1 MDQPVRNIYQRLNE
15 VRKKVDYVRKE
26 KRVGEGGYLAVT
38 HDQITALT
46 RQHLIEHGILILPS
60 LVSSMVSA
68 TGTFTA
74 KGIPFIRYEAR
85 YRFQVV
91 NMDDPQDKFE
101 VEIESHAMD
110 QGDKAPGKALSY
122 AKKYA
127 VLKLLEIERGEE
139 EEERAF
145 QRSKVTPAAG
155 AEEAVKPERKEY
167 INRLAS
173 TVIDCLEMN
182 MPEEACKAISEANL
196 EVEEKIW
203 LWNGFLDSKQRA
215 LLKKT
220 AEALKGAK

>member
-127 VLKLLEIERGEE
+127 VLKLLEIESGEE